1 MSCHVCDQEL
11 TDDDFKIET
20 ACCENIC
27 HTTCFF
33 QRVRQDWDYVA
44 CGICDTI
51 LKERVTSAVVETVES
66 PALTTAVRRVKNCMR
81 ISNLAERA
89 MKTVM
94 NTQYQTFK
102 ETAEPLLTSLKS
114 LQRQTMTD
122 IKQTPE
128 FRECL
133 KQHRKVTASVN
144 KVIKDHNVTHR
155 YLREHGAKQFR
166 MTPSWMIKRKF
177 RIRL

>member
-1 MSCHVCDQEL
+1 
-11 TDDDFKIET
+11 
-20 ACCENIC
+20 
-27 HTTCFF
+27 
-33 QRVRQDWDYVA
+33 
-44 CGICDTI
+44 
-51 LKERVTSAVVETVES
+51 
-66 PALTTAVRRVKNCMR
+66 MR